1 MPAAIERSPAGV
13 LRFLAAVVDAT
24 REAVASYKLNLAFY
38 ERWGKE
44 GNALLDQTL
53 GLLPQDKPVIF
64 DAKRGDLGSTAQAYA
79 YGIFKSWGA
88 DAVTVNPYLGHDSVA
103 PFLAYHDRHTF
114 ILCRTSNPGANDFQH
129 LRVDG
134 EPLFRRVARTAVSW
148 DRHDNLGLVVGAT
161 APVELREVRQIA
173 GERLLLVPGI
183 GAQGG
188 DLDTAVR
195 AALRPD
201 GRGGGHAVR
210 IARARGEAQVRR
222 GTRHANAP
230 AHDLH
235 RHVRW
240 SPTVEAVVR
249 ALERVRRDRGAQ
261 LVQVAVQKR
270 WVQQESVASRRDRA
284 FTERRAQHVHRE
296 VEQSTRIGQITFGPE
311 ECHRPVAG
319 ERLRPCGDDERQQ
332 RDAVTLGRWAAEG
345 DISGAQRRAPEQLDH
360 DHRSRVPLIRG

>member
-1 MPAAIERSPAGV
+1 MTFREKLRISEEATHSLLCLGLDPEPDLMPAAIDRSPAGV

-24 REAVASYKLNLAFY
+24 RDAVASYKLNLAFY

-53 GLLPQDKPVIF
+53 GLLPPDKPVIF

-79 YGIFKSWGA
+79 YGIFGSWGA

-173 GERLLLVPGI
+173 GERILLVPGI

-188 DLDTAVR
+188 DLDTALR

-201 GRGGGHAVR
+201 GGGVIVPISRGILFASAGEDHAAS
-210 IARARGEAQVRR
+210 ARRAALDYRDAI
-222 GTRHANAP
+222 NA
-230 AHDLH
+230 
-235 RHVRW
+235 
-240 SPTVEAVVR
+240 
-249 ALERVRRDRGAQ
+249 
-261 LVQVAVQKR
+261 
-270 WVQQESVASRRDRA
+270 
-284 FTERRAQHVHRE
+284 RRAQ
-296 VEQSTRIGQITFGPE
+296 PA
-311 ECHRPVAG
+311 PAG
-319 ERLRPCGDDERQQ
+319 
-332 RDAVTLGRWAAEG
+332 A
-345 DISGAQRRAPEQLDH
+345 
-360 DHRSRVPLIRG
+360 

>member
-1 MPAAIERSPAGV
+1 MTFREKLRISEEATHSLLCLGLDPEPDLMPAAIERSPAGV

-148 DRHDNLGLVVGAT
+148 DRHDNLGLVVRGHGA
-161 APVELREVRQIA
+161 R
-173 GERLLLVPGI
+173 
-183 GAQGG
+183 GASRGSA
-188 DLDTAVR
+188 DRRR
-195 AALRPD
+195 AASPGARDRRSRRRP
-201 GRGGGHAVR
+201 GHRGP
-210 IARARGEAQVRR
+210 R
-222 GTRHANAP
+222 GTAAR
-230 AHDLH
+230 
-235 RHVRW
+235 R
-240 SPTVEAVVR
+240 T
-249 ALERVRRDRGAQ
+249 RRDRPDLARHPVRLG
-261 LVQVAVQKR
+261 
-270 WVQQESVASRRDRA
+270 RR
-284 FTERRAQHVHRE
+284 
-296 VEQSTRIGQITFGPE
+296 G
-311 ECHRPVAG
+311 
-319 ERLRPCGDDERQQ
+319 PCGVRTAGGARLPGRDQ
-332 RDAVTLGRWAAEG
+332 RAA
-345 DISGAQRRAPEQLDH
+345 R
-360 DHRSRVPLIRG
+360 